1 MKPGRP
7 ARRARHTPQISLK
20 WGVMTMILLCW
31 VVPIVMVVTT
41 AGVLLSR
48 SYEKNLRSAMQVSVD
63 HAMEQT
69 VLRWST
75 AMESSKAVSYGGE
88 IPGAYR
94 DYVRTD
100 DRQALYKAVSSYFSQ
115 NFARDENFK
124 AVFLTFY
131 DHPDSL
137 YYYMASYRTTSY
149 RLVRDYR
156 ESVRPA
162 VLELLEDVD
171 TGIYFLEQDG
181 EVYMARNLLDGQFRP
196 YAALVLQCDMDTLC
210 RAFTMITNV
219 SRADAS
225 LDGID
230 WPLLDAAP
238 DAQPGE
244 REITVTQTAE
254 FAGHTLS
261 VEVAATRYDL
271 WNSMPGLRTAVALL
285 LLLGIPLLL
294 LVIWLFY
301 HFITIPMRQM
311 TDAAG
316 RVQSGERGYQI
327 AARAN
332 SREFQAIFDQFN
344 RMSSELQRQFEHLYR
359 EQQALQQARIKALQ
373 SQINP
378 HFLNNT
384 LEIINWEARLAE
396 NEPVC
401 KMVDALST
409 MLDGALG
416 RDGQGMIPLRE
427 ELVYVDAY
435 LYIIRERLGER
446 LHVAREI
453 DETLLPVLI
462 PRLILQPVVE
472 NAVEHDIVPRR
483 GGQLTL
489 RAFRQ
494 DGLLILEAEHDGEMS
509 EEDRAKL
516 DALLNAEDGAVRG
529 QVGLRNVLERL
540 RLLYGDRAQ
549 LEIRQAAP
557 HSVLVKITLPLEG
570 SFQ

>member
-1 MKPGRP
+1 MRQKK
-7 ARRARHTPQISLK
+7 QISLK
-20 WGVMTMILLCW
+20 WGVMIIILTCW
-31 VVPIVMVVTT
+31 VLPILMIVATS
-41 AGVLLSR
+41 GVLLSR
-48 SYEKNLRSAMQVSVD
+48 SYEKNLRSGMQVSVD

-69 VLRWST
+69 VLRWS
-75 AMESSKAVSYGGE
+75 AALESSKAVSYGGE
-88 IPGAYR
+88 IRSAYR
-94 DYVRTD
+94 DYVRTE

-131 DHPDSL
+131 DHPESL

-162 VLELLEDVD
+162 VLESLSEVD
-171 TGIYFLEQDG
+171 TGIYFLQQDG
-181 EVYMARNLLDGQFRP
+181 EVYMARNLLDTQFQP
-196 YAALVLQCDMDTLC
+196 YAALVMQCDMDTLC
-210 RAFTMITNV
+210 RAFTAITNV
-219 SRADAS
+219 SRADIT
-225 LDGID
+225 LDTID
-230 WPLLDAAP
+230 WPLLDTQP
-238 DAQPGE
+238 DPLPGE
-244 REITVTQTAE
+244 REISVSRTAE
-254 FAGHTLS
+254 FAGHTLT
-261 VEVAATRYDL
+261 VEVAATRHDL
-271 WNSMPGLRTAVALL
+271 WSSMPGLRTAVALL

-301 HFITIPMRQM
+301 HFITVPMAQM
-311 TDAAG
+311 TDAAA

-332 SREFQAIFDQFN
+332 STEFQKIFDQFN
-344 RMSSELQRQFEHLYR
+344 RMSMELQRQFERLYR

-396 NEPVC
+396 NEQVC

-427 ELVYVDAY
+427 ELGYLDAY

-446 LHVAREI
+446 LLVEKEL

-462 PRLILQPVVE
+462 PRLILQPIVE
-472 NAVEHDIVPRR
+472 NAVEHDIVPHR
-483 GGQLTL
+483 GGRLTL
-489 RAFRQ
+489 RALRQ
-494 DGLLILEAEHDGEMS
+494 DGKLLLEAEHDGTIRA
-509 EEDRAKL
+509 EDAEKL
-516 DALLNAEDGAVRG
+516 DQLLHSDVTPASHRSM
-529 QVGLRNVLERL
+529 GLRNVRDRL
-540 RLLYGDRAQ
+540 RLLYGDEAAISIFQSAPGVILAQ
-549 LEIRQAAP
+549 I
-557 HSVLVKITLPLEG
+557 SLPL
-570 SFQ
+570 